1 MGLKQKLEN
10 IGSFYSYTATGV
22 GNGGTVAGLGTYQD
36 NQIITPNPLATSPA
50 VGGLSLHATE
60 TGATY
65 AAAGVS
71 LVGNAA
77 ANQAQVNAAYMS
89 YNDGLDQNT
98 IPIPGNNP
106 LTDLDLEGT
115 IPLTNAHGNPN
126 LLNSYDSQQLPYDQ
140 NIPN

>member
-22 GNGGTVAGLGTYQD
+22 GNGGTAAGLGTLQV
-36 NQIITPNPLATSPA
+36 NQVITPNPLATSPA
-50 VGGLSLHATE
+50 VGGLSLHAIEAGPT
-60 TGATY
+60 AIP
-65 AAAGVS
+65 GVS

-77 ANQAQVNAAYMS
+77 ANQAQVNAAYIS
-89 YNDGLDQNT
+89 YNDGIDNNT

-106 LTDLDLEGT
+106 LTDLDLEGI
-115 IPLTNAHGNPN
+115 IPLSNAHGNPG
-126 LLNSYDSQQLPYDQ
+126 LLGSYDFQLLPYDQ